1 MLASSSTWGQTTQLV
16 SDGTKIVDET
26 FTRVT
31 FLHED
36 TLAISD
42 LVDDK
47 RVDVT
52 YDTLKVNEESTGVV
66 HAAILIEDSIKVT
79 EAHTGVKRN
88 REELSDSIVVG
99 DEIVDTTSGIVIEA
113 IKATDDDISTHRAF
127 SMVSDAVIATDTVI
141 AAGSVVELIEDN
153 ITVSTLLQGKLAG
166 LTVDLF
172 AIQDEVQAVVHT
184 QSLVDEFFTIA
195 ASVFGKTTDNV
206 EEHALLADDSFGKL
220 TAKAPID
227 DVVQVVDEFVQS
239 VKFSQLATDE
249 IIISEEWGNKLKATN
264 TVDELIFIDDETN
277 KSRAGAAWTSD
288 LRAWAMSK
296 YIGYDYDELTV
307 IDGRLHGVNDSGV
320 YDLGSGG
327 NEIIEGYIATG
338 KLDLSGESLV
348 HPLAAYVEYQLDN
361 GDMSID
367 VTSTQSGSEQTY
379 KYLLPTENANRLTN
393 GRMVFGRGLRG
404 RHFSFKLNL
413 RGSKC
418 HVNTLNIDMSDT
430 KRRI

>member
-1 MLASSSTWGQTTQLV
+1 MVASSSTWGQVTQLV

-36 TLAISD
+36 AIAVSD
-42 LVDDK
+42 LVNDK
-47 RVDVT
+47 RVDMT

-88 REELSDSIVVG
+88 REELSDNVTV
-99 DEIVDTTSGIVIEA
+99 
-113 IKATDDDISTHRAF
+113 DDDISTHRAF

-153 ITVSTLLQGKLAG
+153 VTVSTLVQGKLTG
-166 LTVDLF
+166 LSVDLF

-206 EEHALLADDSFGKL
+206 EEHARVDDDSFGKL
-220 TAKAPID
+220 TVKAPIG

-249 IIISEEWGNKLKATN
+249 IVISEEWANKLKAVN
-264 TVDELIFIDDETN
+264 TVGELMFIDDETN
-277 KSRAGAAWTSD
+277 KSQTGAAWTSD

-296 YIGYDYDELTV
+296 YLGYDYDELV
-307 IDGRLHGVNDSGV
+307 VLDGKLHGVNDSGV

-379 KYLLPTENANRLTN
+379 KYLLPTENANHLTN
-393 GRMVFGRGLRG
+393 GRMLFGRGLRG